1 MDLKAVAKVVGLVAV
16 SVGVYVAWTFYLA
29 HLKPNSYIVKVSFRD
44 MKGLIPQSLVRMQ
57 GVQVGEVKRVD
68 LDTNNLTADGHFPD
82 PVVTLAIDNR
92 YRIPTDSIF
101 RVASGILITNPT
113 VEITPGRARTTLRQD
128 NTAIVA
134 GAESGGALATLS
146 PELQETVTK
155 LNGEFGSLQGKINKS
170 YVKIDK
176 ILDQTQTLLH
186 TSNDSIAAAKNIIA
200 DPQVKAKLV
209 DTLENF
215 KESSAQARLATV
227 QLRGKLNGL
236 LDSGRGTF
244 DETKESLLNIFD
256 RIDTTLDDAN
266 TVVKK
271 LTEQVTDPRLQQS
284 LQETTELARTTLAR
298 FNQLASDLHQFTGDP
313 ALQDDLKTT
322 IGNLKNASQ
331 SGQEA
336 VTRLNNLIGKIPGAN
351 ADAGTP
357 GGAGGGATGTG
368 TTASKPFRS
377 LRFPPIN
384 AQINASEQFDP
395 SRFRLDAEARI
406 PFGQRS
412 LVNIGL
418 YDIEHSSLILQAG
431 TRMGGGFTSRYGLY
445 AGKIGLGLDYDPAH
459 NFYIRTDLF
468 DANHPRLD
476 IRTGFRVNKNA
487 SFWVGTD
494 GLLRRP
500 VPRIGIELNP

>member
-1 MDLKAVAKVVGLVAV
+1 MDFKAIAKVGAFFVVAALVL
-16 SVGVYVAWTFYLA
+16 GGWLTYLA
-29 HLKPNSYIVKVSFRD
+29 HLKPNSYVVKVSFKD
-44 MKGLIPQSLVRMQ
+44 MKGLIPQSFVRMQ

-68 LDTNNLTADGHFPD
+68 LDTDAITADGHFPD
-82 PVVTLAIDNR
+82 PVVTLVIDSK
-92 YRIPTDSIF
+92 YRIPEDSIF

-113 VEITPGRARTTLRQD
+113 VEITPGRLRTTLRQD
-128 NTAIVA
+128 NSAKVQ

-215 KESSAQARLATV
+215 KESSAQAKLATV

-244 DETKESLLNIFD
+244 DETKDSLLNIFD

-322 IGNLKNASQ
+322 IANLKSASA

-336 VTRLNNLIGKIPGAN
+336 VGRLNNLIGKIPGAS
-351 ADAGTP
+351 ARTGT
-357 GGAGGGATGTG
+357 GGADGSGTG
-368 TTASKPFRS
+368 TTGSKPFKP

-384 AQINASEQFDP
+384 VLINASEQFDP

-412 LVNIGL
+412 LINLGL
-418 YDIEHSSLILQAG
+418 YDVEHSSLILQAG
-431 TRMGGGFTSRYGLY
+431 TRMGGGVTSRYGLY
-445 AGKIGLGLDYDPAH
+445 AGKLGLGLDYNSVN
-459 NFYIRTDLF
+459 NFYIRSDLF

-487 SFWVGTD
+487 SFWIGTD

>member
-1 MDLKAVAKVVGLVAV
+1 MDWKAVAKVAVFFVVAALVL
-16 SVGVYVAWTFYLA
+16 GGWLTYLA
-29 HLKPNSYIVKVSFRD
+29 HLKPNSYEVRASFKD

-57 GVQVGEVKRVD
+57 GVTIGEVKKVD
-68 LDTNNLTADGHFPD
+68 LDTNNLTPDGHFPD
-82 PVVTLAIDNR
+82 PVVTLTIDNR
-92 YRIPTDSIF
+92 YRIPSDSTF

-113 VEITPGRARTTLRQD
+113 VEITPGRNRTTLRQD
-128 NTAIVA
+128 NTATVT
-134 GAESGGALATLS
+134 GSESGGALATLS

-155 LNGEFGSLQGKINKS
+155 LNGEFGDLQKKINKS

-186 TSNDSIAAAKNIIA
+186 TSNDSIASAKNIIG
-200 DPQVKAKLV
+200 DPKVKASLIA
-209 DTLENF
+209 TLDNF
-215 KESSAQARLATV
+215 KESSAQAKLATT

-271 LTEQVTDPRLQQS
+271 LTDQVTDPRLQQS

-298 FNQLASDLHQFTGDP
+298 FNQLASDLHEFTGDP
-313 ALQDDLKTT
+313 ALKDDLKTT
-322 IGNLKNASQ
+322 IANLKEASKQ
-331 SGQEA
+331 GQEA
-336 VTRLNNLIGKIPGAN
+336 VGKVNNLLGKIPGS
-351 ADAGTP
+351 GTS
-357 GGAGGGATGTG
+357 GGSGTAGTG
-368 TTASKPFRS
+368 TDSGTPYRP
-377 LRFPPIN
+377 LRFPKIN
-384 AQINASEQFDP
+384 LLVNASEQFDP

-406 PFGQRS
+406 PFGSRS
-412 LVNIGL
+412 LLNIGL
-418 YDIEHSSLILQAG
+418 YDVERSSLILQGG
-431 TRMGGGFTSRYGLY
+431 TRLGGGLTTRYGMY
-445 AGKIGLGLDYDPAH
+445 AGKIGGGLDWNPSE
-459 NFYIRTDLF
+459 NFYVRSDLF

-494 GLLRRP
+494 GLFRRP

>member
-1 MDLKAVAKVVGLVAV
+1 MDYKAIAKVSAFFVVAALVLGGWV
-16 SVGVYVAWTFYLA
+16 LYLA
-29 HLKPNSYIVKVSFRD
+29 HIKPGAYKVRASFKD
-44 MKGLIPQSLVRMQ
+44 MKGLLSGSQVRMQ
-57 GVQVGEVKRVD
+57 GVTVGEVKRVD
-68 LDTNNLTADGHFPD
+68 LDTNALTADGRFPD
-82 PVVTLAIDNR
+82 PVVTLLIDSK
-92 YRIPTDSIF
+92 YRIPDDSIF

-113 VEITPGRARTTLRQD
+113 VEITPGRARTSLARD
-128 NTAIVA
+128 DTARVQ

-155 LNGEFGSLQGKINKS
+155 LNGEFSDIQKKINGSYGKIN
-170 YVKIDK
+170 K

-200 DPQVKAKLV
+200 DPQIKAKLV

-215 KESSAQARLATV
+215 RQSSGQARLATV

-322 IGNLKNASQ
+322 IANLKSASA

-336 VTRLNNLIGKIPGAN
+336 VGRLNNLIGKIPGAN
-351 ADAGTP
+351 ATVAGDGTT
-357 GGAGGGATGTG
+357 GSGATNGTG
-368 TTASKPFRS
+368 NSKPGRL

-384 AQINASEQFDP
+384 VQMNASEQFDP
-395 SRFRLDAEARI
+395 SHFRVDAEARI

-412 LVNIGL
+412 FLNLGI
-418 YDIEHSSLILQAG
+418 YDIEHSRLILQAG
-431 TRMGGGFTSRYGLY
+431 TRMGSGFTSRYGLY
-445 AGKIGLGLDYDPAH
+445 AGKIGLGLDYAPAN
-459 NFYIRTDLF
+459 NFYIRSDLF
-468 DANHPRLD
+468 DANRPRLD

-487 SFWVGTD
+487 SFWIGTD